1 MSTPRVLPTKS
12 VGTITRV
19 ASPERDQNTSLESP
33 ALEVFTDFRQ
43 YQPLLIDA
51 DVSVEEVERH
61 MIRAHVKLKLV
72 LDAQDQLLGVVSFRD
87 LRGERYQHL
96 IGQGTARS
104 AIKVR
109 DVMTPRAELRA
120 LAYAELTD
128 ARVGDVVET
137 LRSEHCQHFVVIDEE
152 LEAVRGLL
160 SASDLARRLHV
171 PIEITHAP
179 TFAEICH
186 AVNEH
191 LRTPG

>member
-43 YQPLLIDA
+43 HQPLLIDA

-96 IGQGTARS
+96 IGQGTAPS

>member
-1 MSTPRVLPTKS
+1 
-12 VGTITRV
+12 
-19 ASPERDQNTSLESP
+19 
-33 ALEVFTDFRQ
+33 
-43 YQPLLIDA
+43 
-51 DVSVEEVERH
+51 